1 MTVGRQAIG
10 RSRRGFSRRWVKK
23 SHSRRD
29 LCRRPDAAR
38 SLKCAHRRATAT
50 KWRQD
55 KSQKREHIMNTTSI
69 QHFAAPR
76 ALEVVRFEDNGDM
89 PAGKR
94 PCVRFAR

>member
-1 MTVGRQAIG
+1 
-10 RSRRGFSRRWVKK
+10 
-23 SHSRRD
+23 
-29 LCRRPDAAR
+29 
-38 SLKCAHRRATAT
+38 
-50 KWRQD
+50 
-55 KSQKREHIMNTTSI
+55 MNTTSI